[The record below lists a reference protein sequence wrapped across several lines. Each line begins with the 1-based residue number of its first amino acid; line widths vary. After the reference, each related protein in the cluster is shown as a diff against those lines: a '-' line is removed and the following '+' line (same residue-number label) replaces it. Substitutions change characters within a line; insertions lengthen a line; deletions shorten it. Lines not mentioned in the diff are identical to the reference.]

1 MYGLAQVDR
10 ELVVLCCV
18 VFFSF
23 SFFFFFFFGIIITI
37 ASGPQTAVK
46 HGCLEFTVD

>member
-1 MYGLAQVDR
+1 MHGLAQVDR
-10 ELVVLCCV
+10 ELVVFRSVL
-18 VFFSF
+18 FLFLF
-23 SFFFFFFFGIIITI
+23 LFFFFFGIIITI